1 MMPDFL
7 KKAQELQA
15 KMAKIQEEAGQK
27 TVTGSAGGQMVTV
40 TVNGR
45 MEVVSVRIEPQILK
59 TEEPAFI
66 EDLVVAALNDGLG
79 KAREM
84 MAKSMM
90 EATGLPPGLAGG
102 LPGF

>member
-15 KMAKIQEEAGQK
+15 KMAKIQEEAAHK
-27 TVTGSAGGQMVTV
+27 SVTGSSGGQMVTV
-40 TVNGR
+40 SINGR
-45 MEVVSVRIEPQILK
+45 MEVVSLHIEPQILK